1 MVVAEGGRV
10 GTRVK
15 TSSCVI
21 GRYTNLNLRE
31 TSSHE
36 DVRRSVKRCLISDMK
51 VFDGTCASL
60 IRVLDHCINRR
71 VKFYGG
77 GMDGVENLSF
87 TQRGRDMIASAG

>member
-1 MVVAEGGRV
+1 MVV

-31 TSSHE
+31 ASSHE
-36 DVRRSVKRCLISDMK
+36 DVRRSGKRCLISDMK
-51 VFDGTCASL
+51 VCDGTFASL
-60 IRVLDHCINRR
+60 VRILDHCINRR

-77 GMDGVENLSF
+77 GMDGVENLSS
-87 TQRGRDMIASAG
+87 TQRSRDVIATAG